1 MEGAAQPAPVP
12 IPIVINSPQN
22 RAVIV
27 EKISD
32 ADFRLDKTVPLPE
45 AGPVLY
51 MLDLRAIAGVEPKW
65 SELLSSDERERA
77 ARFHFERDRQQYCA
91 TRAVLRILLGA
102 YLQTSPHELEF
113 QYSDKGKPALALRQ
127 EGSGLAFNASH
138 SGDFALL
145 GFTRCSHIGVDIEK
159 IRDDFDTASIAR
171 LFFSARE
178 QDELSRLPAD
188 QQHHAFFRCWTRKE
202 AFIKALGEG
211 LSHPLNQF
219 DVSLGTSGQVS
230 LTTRPEPEE
239 AAHWW
244 LQAVELGPGYE
255 AAFAISNR

>member
-1 MEGAAQPAPVP
+1 M
-12 IPIVINSPQN
+12 INFPQN

-32 ADFRLDKTVPLPE
+32 ADFRVDKTVSLLE
-45 AGPVLY
+45 DGTVLY
-51 MLDLRAIAGVEPKW
+51 MLDLGAIAGVEPKW
-65 SELLSSDERERA
+65 RELLSSDERERA
-77 ARFHFERDRQQYCA
+77 ARFHFERDRQHYCA

-102 YLQTSPHELEF
+102 YLETSPRDLGF
-113 QYSDKGKPALALRQ
+113 QYSDKGKPALALRH
-127 EGSGLAFNASH
+127 EGCGIAFNASH

-145 GFTRCSHIGVDIEK
+145 GFTRRSHIGVDIEK

-171 LFFSARE
+171 RFFSARE

-188 QQHHAFFRCWTRKE
+188 QQHQAFFRCWTRKE

-219 DVSLGTSGQVS
+219 DVSLGSSGRVS

-239 AAHWW
+239 AEHWW
-244 LQAVELGPGYE
+244 LQAVEPGPGYA
-255 AAFAISNR
+255 AAFAVSNR